1 MEIRYIAYMA
11 NFSDLHPHHDKAI
24 RVILSCKSY
33 DQLSVAEKYTTLFHK
48 LHEEN
53 LAAGY
58 NPDRVRYQSALLES
72 KKLISEALVYQRKR
86 IRLQARR
93 EK

>member
-11 NFSDLHPHHDKAI
+11 SFSDLRPHHDKAI

-58 NPDRVRYQSALLES
+58 NPERVKYQTALNES
-72 KKLISEALVYQRKR
+72 KRLITDALIYQRKR
-86 IRLQARR
+86 IRLQARM

>member
-11 NFSDLHPHHDKAI
+11 SFSDLRPHHDKAI

-48 LHEEN
+48 LHEVN

>member
-11 NFSDLHPHHDKAI
+11 SFSDLRPHHDKAI

-48 LHEEN
+48 LHEVN

-58 NPDRVRYQSALLES
+58 NPERVKYQSALIES